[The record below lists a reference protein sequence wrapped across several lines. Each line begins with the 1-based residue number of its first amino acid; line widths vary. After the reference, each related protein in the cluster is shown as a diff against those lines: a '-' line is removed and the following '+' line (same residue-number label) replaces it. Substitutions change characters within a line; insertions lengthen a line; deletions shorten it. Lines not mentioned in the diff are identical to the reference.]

1 MKSETTLPTEN
12 VVGVTHPRLVRLAW
26 SAPAPPCEECRYD
39 HTRAETPFG
48 TFLLT
53 WKGWK
58 EYDSPGFD
66 ETPWGEVVYNGW
78 NTVEEAQAWAE
89 SEMERRIK
97 ECLAHNDKVWDGG
110 PRTPIPSETLPAAL
124 ALAVSILA
132 EQPNDSLSKSNVD
145 VLARGESATSI
156 TPKPQ

>member
-1 MKSETTLPTEN
+1 MNTETPQDAAGLITSYQSL
-12 VVGVTHPRLVRLAW
+12 GLIQPRLVRLAW

-48 TFLLT
+48 PFLLT

-58 EYDSPGFD
+58 KYGGVGFD
-66 ETPWGEVVYNGW
+66 ETPWGEVEYGW

-97 ECLAHNDKVWDGG
+97 VCLA
-110 PRTPIPSETLPAAL
+110 
-124 ALAVSILA
+124 
-132 EQPNDSLSKSNVD
+132 NVKNN
-145 VLARGESATSI
+145 RPT
-156 TPKPQ
+156 K

>member
-1 MKSETTLPTEN
+1 MNTEPTPTLAA
-12 VVGVTHPRLVRLAW
+12 VDQPRLVRLAW

-66 ETPWGEVVYNGW
+66 ETPWGDVIYNGW

-97 ECLAHNDKVWDGG
+97 ECLANENGEK
-110 PRTPIPSETLPAAL
+110 PRT
-124 ALAVSILA
+124 
-132 EQPNDSLSKSNVD
+132 
-145 VLARGESATSI
+145 ESVESTRDL
-156 TPKPQ
+156 

>member
-26 SAPAPPCEECRYD
+26 SAPAPSCEECRYD

-97 ECLAHNDKVWDGG
+97 ECLANEIGMAAGADGS
-110 PRTPIPSETLPAAL
+110 PLPAK
-124 ALAVSILA
+124 
-132 EQPNDSLSKSNVD
+132 E
-145 VLARGESATSI
+145 
-156 TPKPQ
+156 KP